1 MARPKKDEGGTLTDD
16 IQPVAADETPAPADE
31 IDPRDAEIAAL
42 KAKLAAIEQTV
53 SADLTG
59 GRFMVSIKDGPTA
72 TIETKIGESPVDKFF
87 SQLGIHSCPH
97 RPVVTPAAPDAKIG
111 LHYGNSVK
119 PFHPQ
124 SA

>member
-1 MARPKKDEGGTLTDD
+1 MAKKKEDGAILDD
-16 IQPVAADETPAPADE
+16 VQPVVPDEPLPFG
-31 IDPRDAEIAAL
+31 DPKDAEIAAL

-53 SADLTG
+53 SADLVG
-59 GRFMVSIKDGPTA
+59 GKFTVSIKDGPTA
-72 TIETKIGESPVDKFF
+72 TIETKVGESPVDRFF
-87 SQLGIHSCPH
+87 NQLGIHSCPH
-97 RPVVTPAAPDAKIG
+97 RPVVTPADKEAKLG